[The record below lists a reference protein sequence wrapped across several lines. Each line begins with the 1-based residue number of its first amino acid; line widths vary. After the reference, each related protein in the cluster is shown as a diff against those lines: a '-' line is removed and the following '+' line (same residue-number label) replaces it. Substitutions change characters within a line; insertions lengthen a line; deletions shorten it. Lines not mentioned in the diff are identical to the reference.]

1 MSEAIIWYGGA
12 WVTVGDS
19 TVQPRHEPS
28 LGWSYNRWMIMQP
41 RDKFFSA
48 LLGIRAAESSGVPGS
63 GEVEVVSAGNDLD
76 ANGMEAVRTA
86 VMSSAQRGNWSYVLD
101 LSRVRSMDSPGLGM
115 LVSAL
120 RTIRDLGGSVGLVT
134 DSPRLQRILELCARD
149 RSCSIFNRTADAV
162 KALTGSGQ
170 PKTAA

>member
-1 MSEAIIWYGGA
+1 
-12 WVTVGDS
+12 
-19 TVQPRHEPS
+19 
-28 LGWSYNRWMIMQP
+28 MQP

-48 LLGIRAAESSGVPGS
+48 LLGIRSAATGQSSSS
-63 GEVEVVSAGNDLD
+63 GEVEVVSAGDDLD

-86 VMSSAQRGNWSYVLD
+86 VMSCAQRGNWSYVLD

-134 DSPRLQRILELCARD
+134 DSPRLLRILELCARD
-149 RSCSIFNRTADAV
+149 RNCSIFNHTADAI

>member
-1 MSEAIIWYGGA
+1 M
-12 WVTVGDS
+12 
-19 TVQPRHEPS
+19 VQRRHEPS
-28 LGWSYNRWMIMQP
+28 LGWSYKRWITMQP

-48 LLGIRAAESSGVPGS
+48 LLGIRSASTGSSGS
-63 GEVEVVSAGNDLD
+63 GEVEVVSAGDDLD
-76 ANGMEAVRTA
+76 SNGMEAVRTA
-86 VMSSAQRGNWSYVLD
+86 VMSCAQRGNWSYVLD

-120 RTIRDLGGSVGLVT
+120 RSIRDMGGSVGLVT

-149 RSCSIFNRTADAV
+149 RNCSIFNHTSDAV
-162 KALTGSGQ
+162 KALTASGQ

>member
-1 MSEAIIWYGGA
+1 
-12 WVTVGDS
+12 
-19 TVQPRHEPS
+19 
-28 LGWSYNRWMIMQP
+28 MQP

-48 LLGIRAAESSGVPGS
+48 LLGIRAAAPDAQTGP
-63 GEVEVVSAGNDLD
+63 GEVEVVSAGDDLN
-76 ANGMEAVRTA
+76 ANGMDAVRTA
-86 VMSSAQRGNWSYVLD
+86 VMSCAHRGNWSYVLD
-101 LSRVRSMDSPGLGM
+101 LTRVQSMDSPGLGM

-149 RSCSIFNRTADAV
+149 RTCSIFSRTADAI
-162 KALTGSGQ
+162 KALSGTGQ